1 MSRAFTEAWF
11 HEQADLCRKD
21 GEFQSKIAKF
31 DRSVT
36 VRVRP
41 SPDHGVTDEY
51 AYCFEFPTMEG
62 TVGPEST
69 ADGDYVLDGDYDA
82 WHRVN
87 EGLDELVPAL
97 MNQTILVPKGSV
109 SYVARFLP
117 AIERYMELARSHT
130 DSYDGD
136 FQVSGT
142 RATV

>member
-1 MSRAFTEAWF
+1 MSRAFTEEWF
-11 HEQADLCRKD
+11 NEQADLCRKD
-21 GEFQSKIAKF
+21 GEFQQKITRF

-41 SPDHGVTDEY
+41 RPDHGVTDEY
-51 AYCFEFPTMEG
+51 AYCFDFPTMDG
-62 TVGPEST
+62 TVGPDDT
-69 ADGDYVLDGDYDA
+69 ADGDYVLDGDYEA
-82 WHRVN
+82 WHRIN

-97 MNQTILVPKGSV
+97 MNQQILVPKGSV

-117 AIERYMELARSHT
+117 AIERYMDLARSHT

-142 RATV
+142 RATA